1 MISSSNNS
9 YLGDEFLEYRIPDT
23 QILIS
28 FNLKTTEHLVPEEL
42 YTTLHKTQTYIRT
55 IENRVP
61 DLINTPLFERD
72 DPFVSS
78 PADSVGAF
86 FGITHWPAHA
96 THLLT
101 YGMVD
106 MVLTGL
112 LDVLFSQGWF
122 CAATFVVRH
131 DVWDLVGIGR
141 VNLKSRMLDAER

>member
-1 MISSSNNS
+1 MSNSS
-9 YLGDEFLEYRIPDT
+9 YLGEEFLEYRIPET
-23 QILIS
+23 QLLIS
-28 FNLKTTEHLVPEEL
+28 LNLKPTDRLAPEHLF
-42 YTTLHKTQTYIRT
+42 TTLHKTQTYIRA
-55 IENRVP
+55 IEMRVP
-61 DLINTPLFERD
+61 SLIHTPLFERD

-106 MVLTGL
+106 QVLTGL
-112 LDVLFSQGWF
+112 LDVLFSQERF

-131 DVWDLVGIGR
+131 DVWDLVGIGK
-141 VNLKSRMLDAER
+141 VDLKS